1 MRPGHG
7 DGRLCTTIWRDAFDA
22 ARGQLGFAKLLA
34 EAAGGGE
41 SGLGLLGRFRTSQG
55 RIDLKKVGLFR
66 IVSTARA
73 LAIRHHLVW
82 PSTLA
87 RLAGIKAVG
96 IGASSDLDAL
106 DAAPETP

>member
-41 SGLGLLGRFRTSQG
+41 SGLGLLGRFRTSPG
-55 RIDLKKVGLFR
+55 RIDLKKVGVFR

-73 LAIRHHLVW
+73 LAIRHPVVAA
-82 PSTLA
+82 STLA
-87 RLAGIKAVG
+87 PPCGLHALAMR
-96 IGASSDLDAL
+96 
-106 DAAPETP
+106 AA